1 MLSGEGASYFLI
13 VYRIIFS
20 GFAIIIGLSGFIV
33 WLTVLGLNQQA
44 YATVAYAGFS
54 GVIAIWNFVLH
65 LMHFQ
70 DLWRTWLKGL
80 RIFIAAGILFAA
92 ISIVSFIAFIAVA
105 AVRKE
110 KMDEKSFYVAA
121 IWSGWSAILSF
132 FLHRHSKKYR
142 NEFADLTAL
151 LEF

>member
-1 MLSGEGASYFLI
+1 MPLLHMQVSQVNSLFKH
-13 VYRIIFS
+13 
-20 GFAIIIGLSGFIV
+20 FANFVLWLNNFQDVLCFI
-33 WLTVLGLNQQA
+33 
-44 YATVAYAGFS
+44 

-65 LMHFQ
+65 WMHFQ

-110 KMDEKSFYVAA
+110 
-121 IWSGWSAILSF
+121 
-132 FLHRHSKKYR
+132 SKLR
-142 NEFADLTAL
+142 
-151 LEF
+151 